1 MTGKPI
7 ISPAVY
13 HIFREMMMEL
23 SGYNID
29 RMYAHIHEFAVSRQM
44 EETVLALS
52 FARKMHAGQY
62 RKSGEEYIIHPLT
75 MACHALSLGMA
86 DDTLISTIL
95 LHDVCEDC
103 GVSPQEL
110 PVSQEVR
117 YGVELMTFTVLEGE
131 TQDAAKRRYYDRL
144 GESKTAAVTKLFDRC
159 HNVSTMAGTFS
170 KEKMKAYIEETR
182 EYVLPL
188 LCRTRER
195 YPESA
200 EVLFSI
206 HYHITSVIDAAEQ
219 ILISDEARKKQA
231 LFS

>member
-1 MTGKPI
+1 MTDKPI

-29 RMYAHIHEFAVSRQM
+29 MMYAHIHEFAVSRQM
-44 EETVLALS
+44 EQTVQALS
-52 FARKMHAGQY
+52 FARKMHSGQY

-110 PVSQEVR
+110 PVSPEVR
-117 YGVELMTFTVLEGE
+117 RGVELMTFTVLEGE
-131 TQDAAKRRYYDRL
+131 TKDAAKRRYYDRL
-144 GESKTAAVTKLFDRC
+144 GENKTAAVTKLIDRC

-195 YPESA
+195 YPDLA
-200 EVLFSI
+200 GVLFSI
-206 HYHITSVIDAAEQ
+206 RYHITSVIHAAEQ
-219 ILISDEARKKQA
+219 ILRTDDAEKKPA

>member
-1 MTGKPI
+1 MTDKPI
-7 ISPAVY
+7 ISPVVY

-44 EETVLALS
+44 EQTVQALS
-52 FARKMHAGQY
+52 FARKMHSGQY

-75 MACHALSLGMA
+75 MACHALSLGTA

-110 PVSQEVR
+110 PVSPDVR
-117 YGVELMTFTVLEGE
+117 RGVELMTFTVLEGE
-131 TQDAAKRRYYDRL
+131 TQDAAKRRYYDLL
-144 GESKTAAVTKLFDRC
+144 GENKTAAVTKLIDRC

-182 EYVLPL
+182 ESVLPL

-195 YPESA
+195 YPDLA
-200 EVLFSI
+200 GVLFSI
-206 HYHITSVIDAAEQ
+206 RYHITSVIDAAEH
-219 ILISDEARKKQA
+219 ILRTDDAEKKPA

>member
-7 ISPAVY
+7 ISPVVY

-44 EETVLALS
+44 EETVQALS

-110 PVSQEVR
+110 PVSPEVR
-117 YGVELMTFTVLEGE
+117 RGVELMTFTVLEGE
-131 TQDAAKRRYYDRL
+131 TKDAAKRRYYDRL
-144 GESKTAAVTKLFDRC
+144 GENKTAAVTKLIDRC

-188 LCRTRER
+188 LCRTGER
-195 YPESA
+195 YPDLA
-200 EVLFSI
+200 GVLFSI
-206 HYHITSVIDAAEQ
+206 RYHITSVIDAAEH
-219 ILISDEARKKQA
+219 ILRTDDAEKKPA

>member
-1 MTGKPI
+1 
-7 ISPAVY
+7 
-13 HIFREMMMEL
+13 MEI

-29 RMYAHIHEFAVSRQM
+29 MMYVHIHDFAVSRQM
-44 EETVLALS
+44 EQTVQALS
-52 FARKMHAGQY
+52 FARKMHSGQY

-75 MACHALSLGMA
+75 MACHAISLGMD

-131 TQDAAKRRYYDRL
+131 TKDAAKRRYYDRL
-144 GESKTAAVTKLFDRC
+144 GENKTAAVTKLIDRC

-188 LCRTRER
+188 LYRTRER
-195 YPESA
+195 YPDLA
-200 EVLFSI
+200 GVLFSI

-219 ILISDEARKKQA
+219 ILLTDDAEKEKYFLS
-231 LFS
+231 

>member
-1 MTGKPI
+1 MTDKPI
-7 ISPAVY
+7 ISPVVY

-44 EETVLALS
+44 EETVQALS
-52 FARKMHAGQY
+52 FARKMHSGQY

-110 PVSQEVR
+110 PVSPEVR
-117 YGVELMTFTVLEGE
+117 RGVELMTFTVLEGE
-131 TQDAAKRRYYDRL
+131 TKDAAKRRYYDRL
-144 GESKTAAVTKLFDRC
+144 GENKTAAVTKLIDRC

-188 LCRTRER
+188 LCRTGER
-195 YPESA
+195 YPDLA
-200 EVLFSI
+200 GVLFSI
-206 HYHITSVIDAAEQ
+206 RYHITSVIDAAEH
-219 ILISDEARKKQA
+219 ILRTDDAEKKPA

>member
-1 MTGKPI
+1 
-7 ISPAVY
+7 
-13 HIFREMMMEL
+13 MEL

-29 RMYAHIHEFAVSRQM
+29 MMYAHIREFAVSRQM
-44 EETVLALS
+44 EETVQALS
-52 FARKMHAGQY
+52 FARKMHSGQY

-110 PVSQEVR
+110 PVSPEVR
-117 YGVELMTFTVLEGE
+117 RGVELMTFTVLEGE

-144 GESKTAAVTKLFDRC
+144 GENKTAAVTKLIDRC

-195 YPESA
+195 YPDLA
-200 EVLFSI
+200 GVLFSI
-206 HYHITSVIDAAEQ
+206 RYHITSVIDAAEQ
-219 ILISDEARKKQA
+219 ILISDEAEKKPA

>member
-1 MTGKPI
+1 ME
-7 ISPAVY
+7 ISV
-13 HIFREMMMEL
+13 
-23 SGYNID
+23 YNID
-29 RMYAHIHEFAVSRQM
+29 MMYAHIHDFAVSRQM
-44 EETVLALS
+44 EQTVQALS
-52 FARKMHAGQY
+52 FARKMHSGQY

-75 MACHALSLGMA
+75 MACHAISLGMD

-117 YGVELMTFTVLEGE
+117 YGVELMTFTVLDGE
-131 TQDAAKRRYYDRL
+131 TKDAAKRRYYDRL
-144 GESKTAAVTKLFDRC
+144 GENKTAAVTKLIDRC

-170 KEKMKAYIEETR
+170 KEKMKAYIEETQ

-206 HYHITSVIDAAEQ
+206 RYHITSVIHAAEQ
-219 ILISDEARKKQA
+219 ILLADDAEKKQA

>member
-1 MTGKPI
+1 
-7 ISPAVY
+7 
-13 HIFREMMMEL
+13 MEI

-29 RMYAHIHEFAVSRQM
+29 MMYAHIHDFAVSRQM
-44 EETVLALS
+44 EQTVHALS
-52 FARKMHAGQY
+52 FARKMHSGQY

-75 MACHALSLGMA
+75 MACHAISLGMD

-117 YGVELMTFTVLEGE
+117 YDVELMTFTVLDGE
-131 TQDAAKRRYYDRL
+131 TKDAAKRRYYDRL
-144 GESKTAAVTKLFDRC
+144 GENKTAAVTKLIDRC

-188 LCRTRER
+188 LCRTLER
-195 YPESA
+195 YPDLA
-200 EVLFSI
+200 WVLFSI

-219 ILISDEARKKQA
+219 ILLTDDAGKEKYFLS
-231 LFS
+231 